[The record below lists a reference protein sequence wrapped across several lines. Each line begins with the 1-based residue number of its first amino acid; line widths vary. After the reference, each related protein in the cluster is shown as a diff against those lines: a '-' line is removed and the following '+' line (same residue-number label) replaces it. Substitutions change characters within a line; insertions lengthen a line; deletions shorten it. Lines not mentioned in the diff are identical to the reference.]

1 MMPPSSMPTQDLP
14 NKDLPTQ
21 DAAADLPN
29 KDAPPA
35 EGAPERAR
43 AHVPT
48 TARHPFLASP
58 GSEPIGTFHLSA
70 PAPTTASV
78 AAPLDVVVPVPG
90 WMHDAFVSLLCA
102 HLPREVR
109 SYLEASDGYRLE
121 LALQATQA
129 HGCDEGAAYL
139 LERTGDVRGSMRRMH
154 NCH

>member
-29 KDAPPA
+29 K
-35 EGAPERAR
+35 GAPERAR

-78 AAPLDVVVPVPG
+78 AAPLDVVVVPVPG

-102 HLPREVR
+102 HSPREVR

-154 NCH
+154 DCH

>member
-29 KDAPPA
+29 K
-35 EGAPERAR
+35 GAPERAR

-78 AAPLDVVVPVPG
+78 AAPLDVVVVPVPG

-102 HLPREVR
+102 HSPREVR

-154 NCH
+154 DCL